1 MRLWLSSV
9 FRYFK
14 WTQLTMRTLW
24 ILIENQYK
32 NRLMRRGGATLHHHK
47 PKPPMAVTLIGK
59 EQHKRKRPRELRGG
73 AAHSTNNLH
82 RVRLHVYRPLKWAA
96 NKVRNLNHC
105 VDQATCPCGACIHE
119 HWISAERVGFRSNCL
134 HILILLKSEIVF
146 EQEKTNSAQWK
157 RAGWWGELEI
167 KDEESSQWMK
177 HDMASLEWRGL
188 KKELGEERIEAFK
201 CWMSRTSLWAKTC
214 IMRLGQSHILSCCMN
229 K

>member
-73 AAHSTNNLH
+73 AARRTNNLH
-82 RVRLHVYRPLKWAA
+82 WVRFHVYRPLKWAA
-96 NKVRNLNHC
+96 NKVRNLKC
-105 VDQATCPCGACIHE
+105 RT
-119 HWISAERVGFRSNCL
+119 SSFRVKLFAYSNIAKIWNSL
-134 HILILLKSEIVF
+134 WTGKNEFSTM
-146 EQEKTNSAQWK
+146 KTSRVMR
-157 RAGWWGELEI
+157 RAG
-167 KDEESSQWMK
+167 D
-177 HDMASLEWRGL
+177 
-188 KKELGEERIEAFK
+188 
-201 CWMSRTSLWAKTC
+201 
-214 IMRLGQSHILSCCMN
+214 
-229 K
+229 